1 MNEQLTFDVKID
13 QNGNIYLNKNIL
25 QLLNWNKNDLLT
37 LQVNLKNK
45 TGLINKKITAM
56 DRLKENIKNNT
67 IKRITEK
74 ENELLDKEIQ
84 QMIEE

>member
-1 MNEQLTFDVKID
+1 MTEQVTFDVKID
-13 QNGNIYLNKNIL
+13 QNGNIYLNKQIL

-45 TGLINKKITAM
+45 SGLINKKITAM
-56 DRLKENIKNNT
+56 DRLKDNIRKNT

-74 ENELLDKEIQ
+74 ENKLLDKEIQ
-84 QMIEE
+84 QMIED

>member
-74 ENELLDKEIQ
+74 ENELLDHDIPL
-84 QMIEE
+84 MIEE